1 MVPRH
6 QRGDKVKEVVG
17 VLGALRLLRVLAME
31 KR

>member
-17 VLGALRLLRVLAME
+17 VLGALRVLAME